1 MTRLASEGDVRVG
14 DLAPDFTLSS
24 TRGGTRTLS
33 SMRGTNVLLAFFPLA
48 FTSVCTQEMCSF
60 YEEGERFTSAGTHV
74 LGISVD
80 STPVHREFQYKNG
93 IQTEMLS
100 DFKREV
106 SARYGVLDPDH
117 GYARR
122 AYVLIDRNGIVRW
135 KHIEPEI
142 GLRRSNDEILE
153 QVRQLTE

>member
-1 MTRLASEGDVRVG
+1 MTRLAAGDDVHVG
-14 DLAPDFTLSS
+14 DAAPDFTLSS
-24 TRGGTRTLS
+24 TRGGTRTLLS
-33 SMRGTNVLLAFFPLA
+33 LRGESKVLLAFFPLA
-48 FTSVCTQEMCSF
+48 FTSVCTQEMCAF
-60 YEEGERFTSAGTHV
+60 YEDVDRFSAAGTHV

-93 IQTEMLS
+93 IQTELLS

-106 SARYGVLDPDH
+106 SARYGVLDAEH

-122 AYVLIDRNGIVRW
+122 AYVLIDRDGVVRW

-142 GLRRSNDEILE
+142 DLRRSNDEILE
-153 QVRQLTE
+153 QIRLLD